1 MLPSV
6 ANPTK
11 KAETADPGA
20 PIHHAQ
26 KPHSWRRINRALE
39 TDTTT
44 IRAALRPGFTRPNRA
59 SDVLDVIEMH
69 PQWALLYQRRR
80 AGLKAVLEALV
91 SVTDYDT
98 MTTRPTWDYII
109 NRTGLPRSTMHRHLQ
124 TLRQWGLVG
133 VVATGRTAQWA
144 AKGPDGE
151 KINEAAVYV
160 LAIPARFA
168 GRPAP
173 RKQPCPPHRA
183 APRTFGN
190 PGSRRVIHKPSVN
203 QNGTPT
209 AVGGY
214 LRLREEIT
222 HARAREEASAETATR
237 SAIYAGGRWAAAQAR
252 YPHHRQVILWS
263 PHQRTASKKQRQ
275 RAAAELKRRFP
286 AIFRRMSPADIAS
299 TLRIHLK
306 AGWTVKDLAHALEF
320 QPDGTRWPHTCSPG
334 STDPWCVRGWLT
346 YRMSKWTTEDGEP
359 RTSPSQRQTSD
370 RAHAVAQQRRRDEE
384 AQQRSQQPAA
394 PDSPRKA
401 AALARIKS
409 VLRPSTL
416 GAVGLLR
423 NDVGP

>member
-6 ANPTK
+6 ANPAK
-11 KAETADPGA
+11 KAETEHPHTAIP
-20 PIHHAQ
+20 PAQ
-26 KPHSWRRINRALE
+26 KPRSWRRINRALE

-80 AGLKAVLEALV
+80 NGLKAVLEALV

-109 NRTGLPRSTMHRHLQ
+109 NRTRLPRSTMHRHLH
-124 TLRQWGLVG
+124 TLRQWGIVG
-133 VVATGRTAQWA
+133 TVATGRTAQYA

-173 RKQPCPPHRA
+173 RKQPCPPT
-183 APRTFGN
+183 RTLSPTIGN
-190 PGSRRVIHKPSVN
+190 PGAQRVIHTRSV
-203 QNGTPT
+203 QENGTPT

-237 SAIYAGGRWAAAQAR
+237 SAIYAGGRWTAAQAR
-252 YPHHRQVILWS
+252 YPHHRQVLLWS

-299 TLRIHLK
+299 TLRTHLK
-306 AGWTVKDLAHALEF
+306 AGWTVKDITTAMEY
-320 QPDGTRWPHTCSPG
+320 QPNGTRWPHTCSPS
-334 STDPWCVRGWLT
+334 STDAWCARAWLA
-346 YRMSKWTTEDGEP
+346 YRIGKWTTTDGEP
-359 RTSPSQRQTSD
+359 LTSPSQR
-370 RAHAVAQQRRRDEE
+370 HATEQAQRTAQQRRHHEE
-384 AQQRSQQPAA
+384 QQRRQQNRAA

-401 AALARIKS
+401 AALARIKA
-409 VLRPSTL
+409 VLPPVTKTT
-416 GAVGLLR
+416 AYA
-423 NDVGP
+423 